1 MDNEQLEK
9 EIQEKGL
16 TAPRVSLA
24 SIHEKMKTIEY
35 VEYETRSGSI
45 LRWCVIELENGFS
58 VTGRPSVSVSAEND
72 DVEIGEKV
80 AYDNALNEVW
90 PLEGYL
96 LKQKLHEQS

>member
-45 LRWCVIELENGFS
+45 LRWCVIELENGFTA
-58 VTGRPSVSVSAEND
+58 TGRPSVSVSAEND